1 MFGDCTRRAAKG
13 ILRRAVMNESG
24 DIGGLEILRAWT
36 VELVKACEDAELLDL
51 VYKLL
56 LIG

>member
-1 MFGDCTRRAAKG
+1 
-13 ILRRAVMNESG
+13 MNNEGEQISL
-24 DIGGLEILRAWT
+24 DIVRAWT
-36 VELVKACEDAELLDL
+36 LELVKACEDADLLDL

>member
-1 MFGDCTRRAAKG
+1 MCENG
-13 ILRRAVMNESG
+13 E
-24 DIGGLEILRAWT
+24 IGGLEILRAWT
-36 VELVKACEDAELLDL
+36 VELVEACVDAELLDL

>member
-1 MFGDCTRRAAKG
+1 
-13 ILRRAVMNESG
+13 MNESG
-24 DIGGLEILRAWT
+24 EIGGLEILRVWT
-36 VELVKACEDAELLDL
+36 MELVEACVDAELLDL

>member
-1 MFGDCTRRAAKG
+1 
-13 ILRRAVMNESG
+13 MNENG
-24 DIGGLEILRAWT
+24 EIGGLEILRAWT
-36 VELVKACEDAELLDL
+36 VELIEACEDLDLLDL